1 MQASTES
8 IQSGVMDPAIVS
20 AMPVGSTHVETTTNP
35 PRYSR
40 DQLLSVFSASQQQS
54 NPNPPDVSSLFL
66 PGWNPGHV
74 NGSSA
79 RGWGK
84 STDTHA
90 APQEPDLCWNT
101 AGSVK
106 AVSLQEM
113 SVEEKE
119 VGHLFLPP
127 AYYTIHYPCAH
138 YLRDAYMIFLFFFLL

>member
-20 AMPVGSTHVETTTNP
+20 AMPVGSTHVEATTNP

-40 DQLLSVFSASQQQS
+40 DQLLSVFSASQQSNSS
-54 NPNPPDVSSLFL
+54 NPPPDVSSLFL

-74 NGSSA
+74 NGSST

-84 STDTHA
+84 STDAHP

-101 AGSVK
+101 VGSVK

-119 VGHLFLPP
+119 VGHLFLRH
-127 AYYTIHYPCAH
+127 TIH
-138 YLRDAYMIFLFFFLL
+138 DFLSLSLSSSILCDDHRS